1 MAINMSTAEFARS
14 KAAQTKL
21 VAEYKA
27 DLSRIITAIE
37 KGQKYQELVKT
48 IDKYWAGADANKFK
62 KNIADYR
69 NNIKQA
75 AKNAE
80 RALEN
85 ALTADYNQFTK
96 NQSTHY

>member
-1 MAINMSTAEFARS
+1 MAINMSTAEYARS

-27 DLSRIITAIE
+27 DLSKIISAIDNG
-37 KGQKYQELVKT
+37 KKYQELVRT
-48 IDKYWAGADANKFK
+48 IDRYWAGADANKFK

-85 ALTADYNQFTK
+85 ALATDYSQFTK